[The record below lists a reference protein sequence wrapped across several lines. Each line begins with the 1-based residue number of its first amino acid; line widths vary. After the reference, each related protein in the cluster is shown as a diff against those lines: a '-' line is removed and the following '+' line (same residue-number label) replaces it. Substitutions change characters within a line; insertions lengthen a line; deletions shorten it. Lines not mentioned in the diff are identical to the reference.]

1 MPMQRV
7 TQSGDQKAMKRVV
20 AGFIETAVRLIVS
33 GLLLA
38 AAASPVM
45 AQGKVEFRGTADG
58 QGREFEV
65 VVPRPKPG
73 EVPTPDAKFFPQ
85 DHQVP
90 YEPGFIEP
98 LTARPQSGPIKK
110 IGAAGWT
117 SPPGRGYGGDQNFAV
132 GSFSMGISFTWE

>member
-1 MPMQRV
+1 
-7 TQSGDQKAMKRVV
+7 MKRLAGRFGTREVV
-20 AGFIETAVRLIVS
+20 GLAIA
-33 GLLLA
+33 GLLFA
-38 AAASPVM
+38 ALASPAVG
-45 AQGKVEFRGTADG
+45 QGKVEFRSTPDG

-65 VVPRPKPG
+65 VVPRPRG

-90 YEPGFIEP
+90 FEPGFIEP